1 MYHFCP
7 WSQQKFGVLLSLC
20 YSVTKVTVRQLFPM
34 KKETFVGAHPR
45 PKTSLFYL
53 DPVSSLWTCA
63 PSSTLMLRII
73 TKLCWKLTNSE
84 ILLRQETGGVKLT
97 KCRIPYGGICGSCWR
112 LYFLSP
118 VILRWTVTM
127 HKNWVTKNDIRPAL
141 GPPLPLSQLE
151 RAWNNSRCNNPC
163 NQIVVNIELHLLWLF
178 LFLTNIIL
186 IRYILDAG
194 KKDRCMR
201 EK

>member
-1 MYHFCP
+1 MFSFRSSLHYDV
-7 WSQQKFGVLLSLC
+7 SLLSLK
-20 YSVTKVTVRQLFPM
+20 STKFWGFTQPM
-34 KKETFVGAHPR
+34 LQCHKSHC
-45 PKTSLFYL
+45 KTTLPTEKRNICRSA
-53 DPVSSLWTCA
+53 PTCVI
-63 PSSTLMLRII
+63 LMN
-73 TKLCWKLTNSE
+73 LCPILHWKLTNSE
-84 ILLRQETGGVKLT
+84 MLLRQETGGVKLT

-163 NQIVVNIELHLLWLF
+163 NQIVVNIEFHLLWLF

-194 KKDRCMR
+194 KKDKCMR
-201 EK
+201 EKQ